1 MQTRS
6 MTTLRTLRNTCA
18 ALGLAALAGCQ
29 GHGQYTQKFRDTQAQ
44 KMAGLKAATSWDMA
58 HQQYL
63 AGDLKKAL
71 KTVEESILLSPEVAK
86 SHTLRGRILLEQGS
100 LESALLSF
108 ETAIELNPDFVD
120 GHYFRGIV
128 LERFTRF
135 DQALEEYRV
144 SASLDETNPQY
155 VVAWAEMLIEL
166 DRLDEAWSMLEEHRA
181 RFEHNAGVRQTLG
194 HIAMMRGDTLGAIEH
209 FREATLLAPDDDG
222 LTEDLARAQMSA
234 GEYAQAD
241 QLLRRILDGPEG
253 ETRRDLKHLRAQC
266 LAAMDQLVGA
276 RELLVQLTTDESGAS
291 DAPAWYALGRVCLQ
305 LNDRKTVRDAANRL
319 VAISPTTH
327 HGHLLM
333 ALFQEKLGDTQ
344 KAIQTL
350 DRAVQLSQHD
360 PEPALVQAVLLERVG
375 RHEDAVLA
383 AQHALSIDPT
393 SQEAMVLATELAS
406 GSGALR
412 LTEVPV
418 DE

>member
-6 MTTLRTLRNTCA
+6 MTGRALRWT
-18 ALGLAALAGCQ
+18 LAAASIAVLAGCQ
-29 GHGQYTQKFRDTQAQ
+29 GHGQYTQKFRETQAQ

-63 AGDLKKAL
+63 SGDLKKAL
-71 KTVEESILLSPEVAK
+71 KTIDESIQLSPEVAR
-86 SHTLRGRILLEQGS
+86 SHTLRGRILLEQGN
-100 LESALLSF
+100 LESALQEF
-108 ETAIELNPDFVD
+108 DRAIELDPEFVD

-135 DQALEEYRV
+135 DQALEEYRT

-155 VVAWAEMLIEL
+155 AVAWAEMLIEL
-166 DRLDEAWSMLEEHRA
+166 DRLDEAWSTLESHRA

-194 HIAMMRGDTLGAIEH
+194 HIAMMRGDTPGAIDH

-222 LTEDLARAQMSA
+222 LTEDLARAEMAA

-241 QLLRRILDGPEG
+241 QLLRRVLERSGDT
-253 ETRRDLKHLRAQC
+253 TRRDLVHLRAQC
-266 LAAMDQLVGA
+266 LAATNQLVAA
-276 RELLVQLTTDESGAS
+276 RELLTKLTTDDVGPS

-319 VAISPTTH
+319 IAIAPTTH
-327 HGHLLM
+327 HGYLLM

-344 KAIQTL
+344 KAITTL
-350 DRAVQLSQHD
+350 DRAVQLATND
-360 PEPALVQAVLLERVG
+360 PEPALVQAVLLDRVG
-375 RHEDAVLA
+375 RHDDAVLA
-383 AQHALSIDPT
+383 AQHALAIDPT
-393 SQEAMVLATELAS
+393 SQEALVLATELAN
-406 GSGALR
+406 GNTAFR

-418 DE
+418 DQ